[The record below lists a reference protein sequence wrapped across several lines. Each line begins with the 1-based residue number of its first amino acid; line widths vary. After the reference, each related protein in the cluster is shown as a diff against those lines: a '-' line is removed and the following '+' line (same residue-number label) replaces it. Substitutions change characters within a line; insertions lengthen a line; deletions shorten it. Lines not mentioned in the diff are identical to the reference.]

1 MQLTHT
7 DGKAFGMIFEVNYA
21 ELGDHIDNS
30 IDSGMAAAVISHPG
44 VGKTTFIKAV
54 ANKRNIAMGG
64 KRIGDTFGRREMLG
78 FLYEPVD
85 FRGLM
90 VPQQDGSTKVF
101 PLDKW
106 PFESLVQKGLIPEH
120 GVFVLDDMLNAPRS
134 VLDAFAEPLCEH
146 TVNGERLAPG
156 WTIIA
161 TGNHIGGGSSAKP
174 MPNHVTNR
182 LAILALKP
190 DWESWASWAVGNIAP
205 ELLGYFE
212 LQKGAD
218 LFAYDPKL
226 RAERPNEPYLTP
238 RSCEHLSRRIEAW
251 RANRGDK
258 PPMHLYASVVGDY
271 GAKLWA
277 TLDYIHELAPWEEVL
292 ADHKAARLP
301 VSAGAKFA
309 QISILLGGLQQNCPE
324 GMSIPRPIAAAVGGY
339 MNRLPNEVQA
349 VAHNRAMRLRKEWS
363 RTDECTKWFVK
374 NQSEI

>member
-1 MQLTHT
+1 
-7 DGKAFGMIFEVNYA
+7 
-21 ELGDHIDNS
+21 
-30 IDSGMAAAVISHPG
+30 
-44 VGKTTFIKAV
+44 
-54 ANKRNIAMGG
+54 
-64 KRIGDTFGRREMLG
+64 
-78 FLYEPVD
+78 
-85 FRGLM
+85 
-90 VPQQDGSTKVF
+90 
-101 PLDKW
+101 
-106 PFESLVQKGLIPEH
+106 
-120 GVFVLDDMLNAPRS
+120 
-134 VLDAFAEPLCEH
+134 
-146 TVNGERLAPG
+146 
-156 WTIIA
+156 
-161 TGNHIGGGSSAKP
+161 

-251 RANRGDK
+251 RANRTDK

-292 ADHKAARLP
+292 ADPKAARVP
-301 VSAGAKFA
+301 KSAGAKFA

-324 GMSIPRPIAAAVGGY
+324 ETAIPRAIATAVGGY
-339 MNRLPNEVQA
+339 IDRLPNEVQA

-363 RTDECTKWFVK
+363 RTDQCTKWFVK